1 MNVDS
6 GIKLVILQLQGGLQV
21 LTTLSEVV
29 ERKKTLCKERD
40 LTAELYNLWIT
51 KMHDHQDNEVKY
63 NQYADMIQNL
73 EPYSN
78 MVKEE
83 IRECNRLICEFE
95 GVDAIADTDY
105 TEECTYRF
113 GYARPND

>member
-1 MNVDS
+1 M
-6 GIKLVILQLQGGLQV
+6 ILRLQGGLQV
-21 LTTLSEVV
+21 LTTISEVV

-51 KMHDHQDNEVKY
+51 KMHDHQGNEFKY

-83 IRECNRLICEFE
+83 IRECNRLICEIE
-95 GVDAIADTDY
+95 GVEAIEDTEY
-105 TEECTYRF
+105 TEDCTYRY
-113 GYARPND
+113 GYSRPNDS